1 MTRLT
6 GLAAVLVLAALLPLS
21 GCTTAAKHAFYEV
34 RGAQGSMLYI
44 DDLDADELRPCQS
57 VRFEPATTTIGS
69 RLCPPAFLHE
79 YDRAAQAMTEK
90 LRDQFP
96 GGPPVLT
103 ITGDVLY
110 FQKKGLLS
118 GAQSLV
124 RTRFT
129 VDGRLL
135 ADAIVRVE
143 SRAFREGD
151 HAALAEETIDTIG
164 KALRRLT
171 APPDQETPAAAAA
184 GYERASTPP
193 ADD

>member
-1 MTRLT
+1 MMTSPT
-6 GLAAVLVLAALLPLS
+6 GLAAVPVLIALLSLS

-44 DDLDADELRPCQS
+44 NELQADDVRACQS
-57 VRFEPATTTIGS
+57 VRFEPATTTIGP
-69 RLCPPAFLHE
+69 RLCPPAFQHE
-79 YDRAAQAMTEK
+79 YDRAAQALTTE
-90 LRDQFP
+90 LYGSFP
-96 GGPPVLT
+96 GGPLALT
-103 ITGDVLY
+103 ISSDVLY

-124 RTRFT
+124 RTRFS

-151 HAALAEETIDTIG
+151 HVALAEETIDTIG
-164 KALRRLT
+164 KTLRRL
-171 APPDQETPAAAAA
+171 AAREDQEPPPEHHAAN
-184 GYERASTPP
+184 E
-193 ADD
+193 